1 MENMRE
7 NSTITDFNG
16 IIELIEL
23 CDQIT
28 KLGLDIKPFLRFVIL
43 NKIKSNHYGE
53 KDADEL
59 FILHMMYQNNLVERP
74 ISNVSGMIRQNI
86 TTPPNIKLILKGFV
100 SEYLDEPRFMID
112 AYYLSLC

>member
-1 MENMRE
+1 MSNHRE
-7 NSTITDFNG
+7 NGTITYFNG

-28 KLGLDIKPFLRFVIL
+28 KQGIDIKPFLRFIIL

-74 ISNVSGMIRQNI
+74 ICNVIGMIRQNI

-100 SEYLDEPRFMID
+100 PEYLDEPKFMID
-112 AYYLSLC
+112 AYYLSIC